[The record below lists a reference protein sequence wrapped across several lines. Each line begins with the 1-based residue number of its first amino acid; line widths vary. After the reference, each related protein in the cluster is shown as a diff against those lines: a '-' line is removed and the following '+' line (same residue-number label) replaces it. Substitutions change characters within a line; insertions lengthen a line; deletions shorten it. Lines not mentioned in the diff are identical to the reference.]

1 MKNIIQTIANK
12 IIISIY
18 LKKVKKIIKNCQMRK
33 IIVFDSNSI
42 KIKLRTII
50 NKSMHLKLKNR
61 KNYNFKL

>member
-1 MKNIIQTIANK
+1 LKNIIQTIANK